1 MSVTRGVTAD
11 APPTLPL
18 LVFELEG
25 ERCALPAADVREVL
39 RAVLPARLPNAP
51 DIVAGVLDVRGELV
65 PLVDVRRR
73 FGLPPR
79 TLAADDHIVIA
90 RVGHRLVAFAVE
102 RAEDVVRVP
111 SVDVRDVADVA
122 IGTQHVAGVAR
133 LDDGLLVIHD
143 LRAFLSADE
152 ALALD
157 GALVRARS

>member
-1 MSVTRGVTAD
+1 MTVTTGA
-11 APPTLPL
+11 AAAASAIPL
-18 LVFELEG
+18 LVFELAG

-51 DIVAGVLDVRGELV
+51 EIVAGVLDVRGELV

-79 TLAADDHIVIA
+79 ALAADDHIVIA
-90 RVGHRLVAFAVE
+90 RVAHRAVAFAVE
-102 RAEDVVRVP
+102 RAEDVVRIP
-111 SVDVRDVADVA
+111 SIDVRDIADVA
-122 IGTQHVAGVAR
+122 MGTQHVAGVAH

-152 ALALD
+152 VLGIDRALAE
-157 GALVRARS
+157 VRS